1 MSFDAP
7 FLRQSLLAAAMEG
20 DLDAIVH
27 ALDKAGDSIGGLIDS
42 VDAASGFTALHHVA
56 MLGFV
61 DIVCYL
67 VRHGAAIDAVDKVS
81 SQTSLL
87 FHPQR
92 SLARHH
98 FIMLVI
104 LAATRYSNADRA
116 AAGGRGSLSV
126 FVDCLRPARRSSL
139 ESTAALRHEPK
150 LTCLQTAAARG
161 FTTIVRL
168 LLLHGD
174 VVDGVNGAGET
185 ALHIAAQYNHVDVAK
200 VLVQCGATTAKPT
213 TTAGDTVLHYAC
225 RAGSTEVAV
234 FLVSQGL
241 SIHSPNTD
249 VVPLT
254 SLDLARV
261 GRHTALM
268 DAVVKE
274 EERLEQVKDAKR
286 AASRQASL
294 KALKAAKLEYAKAR
308 AAAAVE
314 RENLATRQR
323 HREMEAI
330 ASYLKAIR
338 HGESIELANR
348 LLDDF
353 PRVQNI

>member
-42 VDAASGFTALHHVA
+42 VDAASGFTALHHAA

-61 DIVCYL
+61 DIVCFL
-67 VRHGAAIDAVDKVS
+67 IRHGAAIDAVDKFGKTPLHHACHFGRDEIVYV
-81 SQTSLL
+81 LL
-87 FHPQR
+87 DAPRLNLQQ
-92 SLARHH
+92 LYDMNEA
-98 FIMLVI
+98 
-104 LAATRYSNADRA
+104 
-116 AAGGRGSLSV
+116 
-126 FVDCLRPARRSSL
+126 
-139 ESTAALRHEPK
+139 K

-174 VVDGVNGAGET
+174 VVDGVNDAGET

-294 KALKAAKLEYAKAR
+294 KALKAAKLEHAKAR

-338 HGESIELANR
+338 QGESIELANR

>member
-1 MSFDAP
+1 
-7 FLRQSLLAAAMEG
+7 MEG

-67 VRHGAAIDAVDKVS
+67 VRHGAAIDAVDKFGKTPLHHACHFGRDEIVYV
-81 SQTSLL
+81 LL
-87 FHPQR
+87 DAPRLNLQQ
-92 SLARHH
+92 LYDMNEA
-98 FIMLVI
+98 
-104 LAATRYSNADRA
+104 
-116 AAGGRGSLSV
+116 
-126 FVDCLRPARRSSL
+126 
-139 ESTAALRHEPK
+139 K

-241 SIHSPNTD
+241 SIHSPN
-249 VVPLT
+249 
-254 SLDLARV
+254 
-261 GRHTALM
+261 
-268 DAVVKE
+268 E

>member
-67 VRHGAAIDAVDKVS
+67 VRHGAAIDAVDKFGKTPLHHACHFGRDEIVYV
-81 SQTSLL
+81 LL
-87 FHPQR
+87 DAPRLNLQQ
-92 SLARHH
+92 LYDMNEA
-98 FIMLVI
+98 
-104 LAATRYSNADRA
+104 
-116 AAGGRGSLSV
+116 
-126 FVDCLRPARRSSL
+126 
-139 ESTAALRHEPK
+139 K

-234 FLVSQGL
+234 FL
-241 SIHSPNTD
+241 
-249 VVPLT
+249 
-254 SLDLARV
+254 
-261 GRHTALM
+261 
-268 DAVVKE
+268 E